1 MSRSPGDLIL
11 KDPASTEPQ
20 GFDWTLWL
28 AELGAGVTIS
38 TSTWAVSTIVGDA
51 APLTVDDET
60 IVAGS
65 LKTQVT
71 LEAGSVGR
79 RYTVT
84 NHVTTSTSVED
95 ERSFRVLV
103 VQR

>member
-1 MSRSPGDLIL
+1 
-11 KDPASTEPQ
+11 
-20 GFDWTLWL
+20 
-28 AELGAGVTIS
+28 VT
-38 TSTWAVSTIVGDA
+38 TIAGDA
-51 APLTVDDET
+51 SPLALSDPT

-71 LEAGSVGR
+71 LTAGSVGSK
-79 RYTVT
+79 YTVT
-84 NHVTTSTSVED
+84 NHITTSTGVQD